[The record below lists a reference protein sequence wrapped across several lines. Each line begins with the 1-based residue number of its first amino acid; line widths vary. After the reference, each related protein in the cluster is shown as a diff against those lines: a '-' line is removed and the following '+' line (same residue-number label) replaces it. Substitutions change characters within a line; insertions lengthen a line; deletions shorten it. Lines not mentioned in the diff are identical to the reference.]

1 MKKRLLVLNGPNL
14 NLLGIRESNVYGVKT
29 LQEIE
34 EELRAMAE
42 SSEVELEFF
51 QSNSEAEIVEKIQQA
66 YGRVTCIIINPAAFT
81 HTSVAIRDAL
91 TAVKIPTIEAHLSN
105 IYKREEFRH
114 RSFIAPVVVGQ
125 ISGFGHFSYV
135 LAFYAARAIMDD
147 IIE

>member
-34 EELRAMAE
+34 EELRSMAE
-42 SSEVELEFF
+42 SSEVELDFY
-51 QSNSEAEIVEKIQQA
+51 QSNSESEIVEKVQQA
-66 YGRVTCIIINPAAFT
+66 YGRVSCIIINPAAFT

-91 TAVKIPTIEAHLSN
+91 TAVKIPTIEVHLSN

-114 RSFIAPVVVGQ
+114 HSFVAPVVVGQ